1 MSYRSAAS
9 VAFPGCCYCKA
20 FSLRMQKE
28 RSVRLLLKGLVG
40 MALAWL
46 VIGFGMELL
55 FLADRVHPALRVIVG
70 LGMLF
75 LLIMIAGGMCRS
87 LLSRKKTSW
96 RSCLRRY
103 ICGGGW
109 CPFYDYS
116 EKCIYLSRHVQRP
129 ASDRNITFTQLLWKL
144 IFRSYTG
151 HGLAMIS
158 ASCYQWLSLPF
169 LISLYPQE
177 RIWFTGYYSLPWWF
191 LLLRQWN
198 RLRCVWFLPSRSH
211 YWPLQISV
219 SACIHGVHLAQHLMM
234 VLQSVSFRQILMK

>member
-40 MALAWL
+40 MALVWL
-46 VIGFGMELL
+46 VIGFGMELF

-75 LLIMIAGGMCRS
+75 LMIMIAGGMCRS

-103 ICGGGW
+103 ICGGFMIIQNNELTCRGM
-109 CPFYDYS
+109 FSD
-116 EKCIYLSRHVQRP
+116 QRQ
-129 ASDRNITFTQLLWKL
+129 TE
-144 IFRSYTG
+144 
-151 HGLAMIS
+151 
-158 ASCYQWLSLPF
+158 
-169 LISLYPQE
+169 ISLLLN
-177 RIWFTGYYSLPWWF
+177 YYENQSSVYTLAAD
-191 LLLRQWN
+191 LQW
-198 RLRCVWFLPSRSH
+198 
-211 YWPLQISV
+211 
-219 SACIHGVHLAQHLMM
+219 
-234 VLQSVSFRQILMK
+234 